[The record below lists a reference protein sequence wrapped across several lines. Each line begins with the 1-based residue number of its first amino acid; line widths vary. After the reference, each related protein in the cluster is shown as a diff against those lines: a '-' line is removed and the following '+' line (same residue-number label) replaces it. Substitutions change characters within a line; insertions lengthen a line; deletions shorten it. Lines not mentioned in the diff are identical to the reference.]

1 MKVPVAWLKEY
12 CDPGLESDAIG
23 RLLSMSGT
31 ELERINRVGIPSG
44 DGNASFFRIGKVVE
58 AEQHPNAERLR
69 VCRVQLAGSDV
80 RTIVCGA
87 PNVAAGEVVLVALPG
102 AVLANGSK
110 MGIADLRGVRSEG
123 MIISE
128 TEVEIGEDAQGIVV
142 LPDSYEI
149 GEAAE
154 AYLTLGDDVLE
165 FEVNPNRPD
174 CFAVYGV
181 ARELHALDR
190 RPARP

>member
-1 MKVPVAWLKEY
+1 VKVPYAWLKEY
-12 CDPGLESDAIG
+12 CDPGIDAVTAG

-31 ELERINRVGIPSG
+31 ELERITRVGVPSG

-69 VCRVQLAGSDV
+69 VCKVQLAGADV

-102 AVLANGSK
+102 AVLPNGTK
-110 MGIADLRGVRSEG
+110 MGIAELRGVRSEG

-128 TEVEIGEDAQGIVV
+128 TEVEIGTDSEGIVV

-154 AYLTLGDDVLE
+154 S
-165 FEVNPNRPD
+165 
-174 CFAVYGV
+174 
-181 ARELHALDR
+181 
-190 RPARP
+190 